1 MTINSSKKILNLGMA
16 PLNNKKNAISL
27 KIWLIFI
34 TIYKT
39 FLEPS
44 KDISAK
50 VNWVY
55 GYRCNDVVKS
65 IEYIAPLNFSFTKLK
80 RIGGKSATEKLIY
93 FTANII
99 IIYYPKLN
107 EQKHYL

>member
-1 MTINSSKKILNLGMA
+1 MTA
-16 PLNNKKNAISL
+16 TNNKKNALSL
-27 KIWLIFI
+27 KIWFKF
-34 TIYKT
+34 YKYIKKKT
-39 FLEPS
+39 QFYLELS
-44 KDISAK
+44 NDIAAK

-65 IEYIAPLNFSFTKLK
+65 IEYIPPLHKITFIYYNYKTK

-93 FTANII
+93 FTANIV

-107 EQKHYL
+107 E